1 MVKQVDQLLGKS
13 KSDTKNMSLQQL
25 EHNKIDASLIKL
37 SHNFVEAVSDSNQV
51 CQGFQDVQILN
62 VGQEDNKTSSSIFTT
77 TRFER
82 ENFYKTTKEG
92 QQEDFILQQITNTI
106 IDFDNSDDEDSNKKS
121 LKVESKH
128 LHKNFNAMTLFAFSG
143 EEDNNFASA
152 FSQSRLL
159 KWQGSNVNEMVD
171 QQKEKSADLNMMGNG
186 LTACQNNSS
195 NIWSLNQKQE

>member
-1 MVKQVDQLLGKS
+1 MGKQVDQLLGKS
-13 KSDTKNMSLQQL
+13 KSDTKNMSRQQL
-25 EHNKIDASLIKL
+25 EHNKIDASLIQL

-51 CQGFQDVQILN
+51 RQGFQGVQLLN
-62 VGQEDNKTSSSIFTT
+62 ASEEDSKTSSSIFSTT
-77 TRFER
+77 PFER
-82 ENFYKTTKEG
+82 EYFNKTTKEG

-106 IDFDNSDDEDSNKKS
+106 IDFDNCDEEESNKKP
-121 LKVESKH
+121 LHVESKH

-152 FSQSRLL
+152 FSQSRLS

-186 LTACQNNSS
+186 PSACQNSSS
-195 NIWSLNQKQE
+195 NIWSLN